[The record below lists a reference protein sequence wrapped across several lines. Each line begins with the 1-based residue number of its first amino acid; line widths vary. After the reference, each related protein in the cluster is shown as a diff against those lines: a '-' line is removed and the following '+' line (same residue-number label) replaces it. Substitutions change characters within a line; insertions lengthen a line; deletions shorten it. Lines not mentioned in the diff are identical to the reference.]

1 MSRDLGPSSPPNL
14 ISSSRGAA
22 RKRGEEGYVVGEEKG
37 RGEEGGGDGGGGFGG
52 KEVRGSQEGVTSV
65 SVSRTT

>member
-1 MSRDLGPSSPPNL
+1 MLWE
-14 ISSSRGAA
+14 
-22 RKRGEEGYVVGEEKG
+22 RKGGGKKG
-37 RGEEGGGDGGGGFGG
+37 KGEEGGGDGSGGFGG